1 MKVLGEDVLVA
12 VADIM
17 STVMKMVQDINNQN
31 RSDNYITSIF
41 I

>member
-17 STVMKMVQDINNQN
+17 STVMKMVQDINKQN